1 MGYKTVY
8 AAIRCE
14 YFRSPG
20 LLEVYIALYGAQSLR
35 FKTVGIRVSFVYQI
49 PIGIYHSIPVH
60 NSFFNNGSN
69 DLPTRTTL
77 VRPHHLPRRQLIRT
91 MPRLEVDALVVVLER
106 RLDSLE
112 ERFGL
117 VLVDAYIVADRE
129 DDFADLLLLAV
140 FVVLLVFVERDGDV
154 DAGFSGP
161 GGVDSEPI

>member
-1 MGYKTVY
+1 
-8 AAIRCE
+8 
-14 YFRSPG
+14 
-20 LLEVYIALYGAQSLR
+20 
-35 FKTVGIRVSFVYQI
+35 
-49 PIGIYHSIPVH
+49 
-60 NSFFNNGSN
+60 
-69 DLPTRTTL
+69 
-77 VRPHHLPRRQLIRT
+77 

-140 FVVLLVFVERDGDV
+140 FVVLLVFVERNGDV
-154 DAGFSGP
+154 DAGFGGP